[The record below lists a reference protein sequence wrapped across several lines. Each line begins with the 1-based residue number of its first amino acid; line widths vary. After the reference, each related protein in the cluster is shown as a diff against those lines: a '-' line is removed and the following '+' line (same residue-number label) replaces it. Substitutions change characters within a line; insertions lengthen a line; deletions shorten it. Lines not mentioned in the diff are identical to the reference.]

1 MKLLVADAS
10 SLILLAKS
18 GVLSVLVE
26 VATVLVASS
35 VHEEVCGPAHVHLYV
50 DAALVQEMV
59 AVGSISVLDVSVE
72 RELPVVL
79 GRGER
84 DAILLYFQEQ
94 ADAVLTDD
102 GRAIRACRLL
112 GVNYIPSPRMVLE
125 LHREGKLPRSRAR
138 SALEKLSRF
147 GRYSPD
153 IISAAFERLADAG
166 RGES

>member
-10 SLILLAKS
+10 SLILLAKT

-26 VATVLVASS
+26 AATVLVPSS

-50 DAALVQEMV
+50 DAALVKEMV
-59 AVGSISVLDVSVE
+59 AEGSLSVLEVSLE
-72 RELPVVL
+72 RELPVAL

-84 DAILLYFQEQ
+84 DAILLYFQEE
-94 ADAVLTDD
+94 ADAVLSDD
-102 GRAIRACRLL
+102 GRAIRACKLL

-125 LHREGKLPRSRAR
+125 LHGEGLLSRVRAR
-138 SALEKLSRF
+138 SALEKLARF

-153 IISAAFERLADAG
+153 IISASFERLAAAG
-166 RGES
+166 RGEL